1 MSKLNFKSN
10 VLKISIVIAMIL
22 ILIPAIAAEDAAV
35 DEEPVSAS
43 DDVAVSE
50 SEPDDS
56 SETLADA
63 DLEAD
68 DEAELADE
76 LGQAAGGEPSLYE
89 TESLAYPVPTPSGF
103 LMDLPAAD
111 LEINVYPSVQY
122 AKAGDYVL
130 WLVDV
135 INNGPDMAENAFAYI
150 NLVEG
155 DILLV
160 DYVENAGYYD
170 PYTGVW
176 NIGDMLPSEKVSL
189 LILGQALSDS
199 YATLFASVVSDT
211 YDPDMSNNFAAAFVN
226 YDGEVAAAAEEVSE
240 ELPATGNPIVMAL
253 LALIT
258 MVGVSFGRKL

>member
-1 MSKLNFKSN
+1 
-10 VLKISIVIAMIL
+10 MIL
-22 ILIPAIAAEDAAV
+22 ILIPAIAAEDAAI
-35 DEEPVSAS
+35 DEEPVSESAV

-50 SEPDDS
+50 SEPDDL
-56 SETLADA
+56 SETLADTDAEDDLAA
-63 DLEAD
+63 DEEA
-68 DEAELADE
+68 ETELADE

-89 TESLAYPVPTPSGF
+89 AQSLAYPVPTPSGF

-111 LEINVYPSVQY
+111 LEVNIYPSVQY

-135 INNGPDMAENAFAYI
+135 INKGPDMAENVFAYV
-150 NLVEG
+150 NLVQG

-160 DYVENAGYYD
+160 NYMENAGYYD

-211 YDPDMSNNFAAAFVN
+211 YDPDMSNNFDSAFVN